1 MNKRWWLQEST
12 KRCSCLAGY
21 EGSFC
26 ERGAAVRCSAASS
39 VAGLGPCYNGG
50 TCLVA
55 ERTDAV
61 AGYRCVCPAGYTGDH
76 CEIELDECASDP
88 CLNGTII
95 IKFLTKLQYSENI
108 ICKLFE

>member
-1 MNKRWWLQEST
+1 
-12 KRCSCLAGY
+12 
-21 EGSFC
+21 
-26 ERGAAVRCSAASS
+26 

-88 CLNGTII
+88 CLNGTSFTDALSFAQKCNAQI
-95 IKFLTKLQYSENI
+95 T
-108 ICKLFE
+108 